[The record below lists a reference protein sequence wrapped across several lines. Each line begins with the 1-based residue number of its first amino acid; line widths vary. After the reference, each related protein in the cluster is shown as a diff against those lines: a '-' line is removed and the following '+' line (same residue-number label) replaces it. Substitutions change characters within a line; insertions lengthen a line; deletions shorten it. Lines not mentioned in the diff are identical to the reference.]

1 MNRRLISGHI
11 IFMLIGTVILSY
23 GCSCSKEAV
32 ITDKPKKRF
41 TLPEKAIVVTNQS
54 NASIVIADVAT
65 QKIVWEWNPLSGKIP
80 QERRSWFSNPS
91 EVKPVYDNSCILMTA
106 SGGAVALIRIADKR
120 VLFYGYAGVNP
131 HSAELLPDG
140 NIVTASST
148 DGILATFCTDTLKG
162 YGEMVAKYELPA
174 AHNVFWDK
182 KRNKLYSVTH
192 VMNIFDYNGQKDKPL
207 LKNRMQVEVA
217 SSDGPLRSSHDL
229 FPVNGEEDVLWLTTN
244 ERVWK
249 YDQNNNTIQSAY
261 RFPSV
266 KSISDSRFGTV
277 MLCPDEEWWS
287 DHLVD
292 ENGDIVFRAYGF
304 KIYKARWIVAE

>member
-1 MNRRLISGHI
+1 MNRKLISCHF
-11 IFMLIGTVILSY
+11 IFMLIGIVIMSC

-32 ITDKPKKRF
+32 ITNKPEKNF
-41 TLPEKAIVVTNQS
+41 TLPEKAIVVTNQA
-54 NASIVIADVAT
+54 NASIVIADMVT

-106 SGGAVALIRIADKR
+106 SGGAVALIRIADKK

-148 DGILATFCTDTLKG
+148 DGILATFRTDTLKG

-174 AHNVFWDK
+174 AHNLFWDK
-182 KRNKLYSVTH
+182 KRGKLYSATH
-192 VMNIFDYNGQKDKPL
+192 VMNIYDYNGQKDKPL
-207 LKNRMQVEVA
+207 LKNQMKVEVA
-217 SSDGPLRSSHDL
+217 SSDEPLRSSHDL
-229 FPVNGEEDVLWLTTN
+229 FPVNGEEDMLWLTTN

-249 YDQNNNTIQSAY
+249 YDQKSNRIQSAY
-261 RFPSV
+261 RFPAV
-266 KSISDSRFGTV
+266 KSISDSRFGTI
-277 MLCPDEEWWS
+277 MLCPDEEWWA

-292 ENGDIVFRAYGF
+292 ENGNVVFRAYGF
-304 KIYKARWIVAE
+304 KIYKARWIIR